1 MKLKYQNK
9 QGEVAENFFLG
20 FVNIQPLML
29 LSGPYD
35 PLMGHGSQGS
45 HMASKEQMWHN
56 FQIEA
61 AQFLLVGI
69 FAFLHFCIFAGRHFS
84 LPGNPGMPGMLAA
97 APHSMKGLTFKQKR
111 KLKQKNK

>member
-9 QGEVAENFFLG
+9 EGEVAENIFLG

-35 PLMGHGSQGS
+35 PLMGQGSQGS

-61 AQFLLVGI
+61 AQFLLGGI
-69 FAFLHFCIFAGRHFS
+69 FQFLLGGIFLCLGILGCLVCWRL
-84 LPGNPGMPGMLAA
+84 LPTA
-97 APHSMKGLTFKQKR
+97 
-111 KLKQKNK
+111 